1 MTDDID
7 ALVAQI
13 ENQTRQALQRVRA
26 RGGEQFVQPIEPG
39 LGTVTVLGTGE
50 LAAVDLDRGGIKRS
64 TGSALA
70 AAVLDAVRKAEER
83 ANG

>member
-1 MTDDID
+1 MTDDIS

-13 ENQTRQALQRVRA
+13 ENQTRQALARVQA
-26 RGGEQFVQPIEPG
+26 RGSEQFVEPIEPG
-39 LGTVTVLGTGE
+39 LGTVTVSGTGE
-50 LAAVDLDRGGIKRS
+50 LAAVDLDRAGIKRS

-70 AAVLDAVRKAEER
+70 AAVLAAVRKAEER

>member
-1 MTDDID
+1 MSDDIG

-13 ENQTRQALQRVRA
+13 ENETRQALARVHTRETE
-26 RGGEQFVQPIEPG
+26 RFVEPIEPG

-50 LAAVDLDRGGIKRS
+50 LAAVDLDRAGIKRS

-70 AAVLDAVRKAEER
+70 AAVLAAVRKAEEK

>member
-1 MTDDID
+1 MTDEIS

-13 ENQTRQALQRVRA
+13 ENDVARA
-26 RGGEQFVQPIEPG
+26 RRRAEARTNARHVQDIDAG
-39 LGTVTVLGTGE
+39 LGTVTVSGTGE
-50 LAAVDLDRGGIKRS
+50 LVAVDLDRAALKRS